1 MFVDFIVMQRVDDFI
16 VMQRAILILLRP
28 TKLISLI
35 NIDILIWIFDL
46 FTFYSIQQQQKESSK
61 CMLKKKKKVE
71 VRIHSIGNFITSSNY
86 YYAQSLDR
94 HNPRCYRSQNPDL
107 WSN

>member
-1 MFVDFIVMQRVDDFI
+1 MMFVDFIVMQRVDDFI

-61 CMLKKKKKVE
+61 CMLKKKK
-71 VRIHSIGNFITSSNY
+71 
-86 YYAQSLDR
+86 
-94 HNPRCYRSQNPDL
+94 
-107 WSN
+107 